1 MIVRNHISISRIAD
15 IGCGAGGVLYELS
28 RLMGPG
34 IRYYGFDISP
44 QAIELAGKQGIVN
57 ICFKRE
63 DLLSA
68 NNDDYFDILLII
80 DVVEHIPDHID
91 FIRKSRTKALYKIF
105 HIPLDLSISS
115 LLSDS
120 FIEGRR
126 NLGHIHCFSFKSALA
141 CLSDT
146 GHIVMDYFYTDVG
159 TYYRE
164 QSLTIKN
171 RIANLP
177 RKISAFFNVAL
188 AAKLFGRYSI
198 MVLTR

>member
-1 MIVRNHISISRIAD
+1 MVERNHISISRIAD
-15 IGCGAGGVLYELS
+15 IGCGAGGVLSELS

-44 QAIELAGKQGIVN
+44 QAIELARKHTNDN
-57 ICFKRE
+57 ICFKME
-63 DLLSA
+63 DLLSPD
-68 NNDDYFDILLII
+68 NDEYFDILLII

-91 FIRKSRTKALYKIF
+91 FLRKSRTKALYKIF

-126 NLGHIHCFSFKSALA
+126 NLGHINCFSFKSALA

-146 GHIVMDYFYTDVG
+146 GHIIMDYFYTDVG

-164 QSLTIKN
+164 QSPNIKN

-188 AAKLFGRYSI
+188 AAKIFGRYSL